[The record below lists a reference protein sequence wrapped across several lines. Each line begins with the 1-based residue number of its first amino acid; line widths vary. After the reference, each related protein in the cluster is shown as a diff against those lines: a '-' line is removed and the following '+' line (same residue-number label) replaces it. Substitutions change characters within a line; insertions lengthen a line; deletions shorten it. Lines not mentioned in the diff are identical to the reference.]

1 MGQMTKAE
9 IVAALVERGESKARA
24 VMFADAFDEY
34 RQASKNIE
42 DNGLIVLHPRT
53 AAVIENPFL
62 AIRDRAAKKLD
73 GMRKVK
79 ADFLW

>member
-24 VMFADAFDEY
+24 TLYADAFIEY
-34 RQASKNIE
+34 REASTNIAE
-42 DNGLIVLHPRT
+42 HGVIVSHPRT
-53 AAVIENPFL
+53 ANPIENPYL

>member
-9 IVAALVERGESKARA
+9 IVEKLIAAGTRKDAA
-24 VMFADAFDEY
+24 VMYADAFIEY
-34 RQASKNIE
+34 REASTNI
-42 DNGLIVLHPRT
+42 DQHGAIVAHPRT
-53 AAVIENPFL
+53 GNPIENPYL
-62 AIRDRAAKKLD
+62 AVRDRAAKKLA